1 MLSLSFSHSAITHGN
16 KEDFGE
22 SSSFL
27 FCPEGMK
34 LLLPG
39 EVSHVEH
46 LGSICDLTAFAII
59 CQRLQPKCL
68 HGPSRSCECQ
78 FSSLDFQ
85 KVCWCG
91 WSRILPPLTCISV
104 WLVLSR
110 DQLGLWG
117 GGVHLVRPGSRKS
130 IFLEKG
136 RLRER
141 SGFPQAT
148 ERPQF
153 LLKPYRAL
161 HRFPTPP
168 LSASGP
174 VLWESG
180 NSREATAGARR
191 PVSSSVS
198 LASSC
203 QGRPRASPN
212 RDGLKLGLALK
223 H

>member
-1 MLSLSFSHSAITHGN
+1 MSLRI
-16 KEDFGE
+16 
-22 SSSFL
+22 
-27 FCPEGMK
+27 K
-34 LLLPG
+34 LAAGPFPPQGPVQLPG
-39 EVSHVEH
+39 FSEGLLVWLE
-46 LGSICDLTAFAII
+46 
-59 CQRLQPKCL
+59 QN
-68 HGPSRSCECQ
+68 PS
-78 FSSLDFQ
+78 
-85 KVCWCG
+85 
-91 WSRILPPLTCISV
+91 PLTCISV